1 MPSSR
6 IITSEMDIKIGQAI
20 RAVRIARGIS
30 QTDLGKVLG
39 VTFQQ
44 LQKQESG
51 KNRLSV
57 SALVLICQKLGV
69 SPMDIIG
76 PLIGEPSDNAGE
88 LAKQVASLKQQ
99 LTAVRTA
106 VREATK

>member
-57 SALVLICQKLGV
+57 SALVLICQKLGIN
-69 SPMDIIG
+69 PMDIIG
-76 PLIGEPSDNAGE
+76 PLIGEPSEAGE

>member
-1 MPSSR
+1 MSDFNVFATAVNARFQSMSSGELY
-6 IITSEMDIKIGQAI
+6 TVDAC
-20 RAVRIARGIS
+20 
-30 QTDLGKVLG
+30 DLSK
-39 VTFQQ
+39 
-44 LQKQESG
+44 
-51 KNRLSV
+51 
-57 SALVLICQKLGV
+57 ALGV

-76 PLIGEPSDNAGE
+76 PLIGEPSEAGE

>member
-6 IITSEMDIKIGQAI
+6 MMTSETDLKIGQAI
-20 RAVRIARGIS
+20 RAVRITRGMS
-30 QTDLGKVLG
+30 QTDLAEFLG
-39 VTFQQ
+39 MTFQQ
-44 LQKQESG
+44 VQKYEGG
-51 KNRLSV
+51 KNRIST
-57 SALVLICQKLGV
+57 SALILICQKLGV

-76 PLIGEPSDNAGE
+76 PLIGEPSATAG
-88 LAKQVASLKQQ
+88 LIDQVASLKQQ

>member
-76 PLIGEPSDNAGE
+76 PLIGEPSDNAG
-88 LAKQVASLKQQ
+88 LIDQVASLKQQ
-99 LTAVRTA
+99 LSDLKSSIRSAV
-106 VREATK
+106 K

>member
-1 MPSSR
+1 MS
-6 IITSEMDIKIGQAI
+6 
-20 RAVRIARGIS
+20 
-30 QTDLGKVLG
+30 KVFFTG
-39 VTFQQ
+39 CTHFDHA
-44 LQKQESG
+44 
-51 KNRLSV
+51 N
-57 SALVLICQKLGV
+57 
-69 SPMDIIG
+69 IIG

>member
-76 PLIGEPSDNAGE
+76 PLIGEPSDTAG
-88 LAKQVASLKQQ
+88 LIDQVASLKQQ
-99 LTAVRTA
+99 LSDLKSSIRSAV
-106 VREATK
+106 K

>member
-57 SALVLICQKLGV
+57 SALILICQKLGV

-76 PLIGEPSDNAGE
+76 PLIGEPSDNAG
-88 LAKQVASLKQQ
+88 LIDQVASLKQQ
-99 LTAVRTA
+99 LSDLKSSIRSAV
-106 VREATK
+106 K

>member
-51 KNRLSV
+51 KNRIST
-57 SALVLICQKLGV
+57 SALILICQKLGV

-76 PLIGEPSDNAGE
+76 PLIGEPSDNAG
-88 LAKQVASLKQQ
+88 LIDQVASLKQQ
-99 LTAVRTA
+99 LSDLKSSIRSAV
-106 VREATK
+106 K

>member
-6 IITSEMDIKIGQAI
+6 MMTSETDLKIGQAI
-20 RAVRIARGIS
+20 RAVRITRGMS
-30 QTDLGKVLG
+30 QTDLAEFLG
-39 VTFQQ
+39 MTFQQ
-44 LQKQESG
+44 VQKYEGG
-51 KNRLSV
+51 KNRIST
-57 SALVLICQKLGV
+57 SALILICQKLGV

-76 PLIGEPSDNAGE
+76 PLIGKPTDAGE

>member
-6 IITSEMDIKIGQAI
+6 IITSDMDLKIGQAI
-20 RAVRIARGIS
+20 RAVRTARGMS
-30 QTDLGKVLG
+30 QTALGEVLG

-76 PLIGEPSDNAGE
+76 PLIGESSVTAG
-88 LAKQVASLKQQ
+88 LIDQVASLKQQ
-99 LTAVRTA
+99 LSDLKSSIRSAV
-106 VREATK
+106 K

>member
-76 PLIGEPSDNAGE
+76 PLIGEPSDNAG
-88 LAKQVASLKQQ
+88 LIDQVASLKQQ